1 MRMQSLTLFFA
12 AGLSAVFAV
21 GLSGPARS
29 MSANSANYL
38 ADSTVCR
45 QTVRRTEQTLK
56 LPIGILQAISLA
68 ESGRWDKSSRSHFAW
83 PWTVTARGKGLFYPS
98 KASAIA
104 AVRKLQAD
112 GVENIDVGCMQV
124 NLKYH
129 PKAFANLEEAF
140 DPAINARYAADLF
153 TKLRVTNRSINR
165 AVAHYHSTTRERNI
179 PYTRKVMRLWNQER
193 RRHFAEVRQ
202 QKLSAWHAERQ
213 RRERTRQEK
222 ASGRRAENDETAA
235 QTEQTR

>member
-1 MRMQSLTLFFA
+1 MRMQPLSLLCA
-12 AGLSAVFAV
+12 AGLAATLAI
-21 GLSGPARS
+21 GATGPARA
-29 MSANSANYL
+29 MPENSANYRS
-38 ADSTVCR
+38 DSTICR
-45 QTVRRTEQTLK
+45 QIVRRTEKKLN

-83 PWTVTARGKGLFYPS
+83 PWTVMARGKGVFYPS
-98 KASAIA
+98 KAAAIA
-104 AVRKLQAD
+104 AVRKHQAD

-129 PKAFANLEEAF
+129 PEAFADLNEAF
-140 DPAINARYAADLF
+140 DPASNARYAADLF
-153 TKLRVTNRSINR
+153 TKLRKANRSINR

-202 QKLSAWHAERQ
+202 QKLAAWHAERQ
-213 RRERTRQEK
+213 RRKEARQKKISNRRGENNQAAERSEETR
-222 ASGRRAENDETAA
+222 
-235 QTEQTR
+235 